1 MGWGCNCIPS
11 HCNLAPCHPQPK
23 ARGGGGNARA
33 QAPSPPSPRRHLP
46 LGSGSGNGG
55 GGWQRGA
62 PMATHRQGGGPD
74 HWPRC
79 HPTPWGHWGGLG
91 GCIPTPSEFNVFAS
105 YRVTV
110 VTRCTT
116 EHVLNYGI
124 FAACSGRTP
133 PAHAFVAGGYF
144 GRSLSQR
151 GGALRPRARGWGWA
165 RDIRKPCP
173 TSKYPQNSEEEF

>member
-46 LGSGSGNGG
+46 LRSGSGNGG

-79 HPTPWGHWGGLG
+79 HPTPWGHWGGPG

-116 EHVLNYGI
+116 EHVLI
-124 FAACSGRTP
+124 TQLQKHTRRR
-133 PAHAFVAGGYF
+133 HA
-144 GRSLSQR
+144 RRQR
-151 GGALRPRARGWGWA
+151 GNVLGL
-165 RDIRKPCP
+165 CP
-173 TSKYPQNSEEEF
+173 ASHACGQT

>member
-116 EHVLNYGI
+116 EHVLRELATLQCHVGPVLGVSKMRMSGL
-124 FAACSGRTP
+124 FRERRERAATSVSSTP
-133 PAHAFVAGGYF
+133 
-144 GRSLSQR
+144 L
-151 GGALRPRARGWGWA
+151 GW
-165 RDIRKPCP
+165 
-173 TSKYPQNSEEEF
+173 